1 MSISI
6 IDRYLN
12 FNNNFVLLDNL
23 GIEINSSILVYNN
36 YYRTLVSNPDNIKEL
51 ISEQINKYISNK
63 YKLINL
69 KNADINYYI
78 ENINLFAKKKFRE
91 IISELNIEHIISMLD
106 YCSNTNKNYLD
117 CRNQYYKIFY
127 DKIIC
132 GLYNPVGIQTESKLD
147 SIINDNWNK
156 INFDNFINFT
166 KTLNKIKYLGQNVDN
181 YIKLISDKFDSGENI
196 TKLLDY
202 INKVFFDDI
211 KNNPN
216 NLNDS
221 DNLDNS
227 DNSDNSDKSYITDNV
242 DWVKESTKYN
252 FRFVVDNLKSN
263 GYLMF
268 EEYNKQ
274 LKSRYGKPQKIDS
287 IKKDKKLINY
297 FIYIVSKKDS
307 NSVNRKVNEILL
319 RMRGYIYDLE
329 DSYYNNIGYQKIIVK
344 QESEKYKSVDLSSY
358 NRSNCTFN
366 IFKYSN
372 SNSSNLS
379 NSTGQYQYNLDSK
392 VEPYF
397 DIYRKY
403 YNSRYPDRE
412 VEFDPIQSTLIVKMK
427 FMEKNYYIHM
437 ALIQYIVL
445 DIIYS
450 SDSINMIGLSE
461 KSKINIEDLQSTI
474 NSLLQIKIIKRTNAK
489 SIEEL
494 KFYINYDFTHDNN
507 KISISSLVCKEDLTN
522 SNDKQKEYMHDRNT
536 IILSNFYDYIKKNKT
551 FMKDTLIT
559 ELGYKIPF
567 KISQQQIDDV
577 IKILI
582 DKEHITEIT
591 LPNPYN
597 SNSQDSQNSQ
607 QIYKLVE

>member
-1 MSISI
+1 MSI

-12 FNNNFVLLDNL
+12 LNNNSGLLNNL
-23 GIEINSSILVYNN
+23 GIEINSSIQVYNN
-36 YYRTLVSNPDNIKEL
+36 YYKTLVSNPDNIKEYA
-51 ISEQINKYISNK
+51 SGQINKYICDK

-69 KNADINYYI
+69 KDADINYYI

-91 IISELNIEHIISMLD
+91 IIHELNIEHIISMLD
-106 YCSNTNKNYLD
+106 YCSNVNKNYLD
-117 CRNQYYKIFY
+117 SRNEYYKIFY

-132 GLYNPVGIQTESKLD
+132 GLYMPVGYKTEAKLD
-147 SIINDNWNK
+147 EIINDNWKK
-156 INFDNFINFT
+156 INFDNFIEFT
-166 KTLNKIKYLGQNVDN
+166 KTLNKIKYLGQNVDD
-181 YIKLISDKFDSGENI
+181 YIKLISDKFDSSENI
-196 TKLLDY
+196 IKLLDY
-202 INKVFFDDI
+202 INKVFFEDI
-211 KNNPN
+211 KTNINNTN
-216 NLNDS
+216 I
-221 DNLDNS
+221 LDNS
-227 DNSDNSDKSYITDNV
+227 DNLENSDTSDNI
-242 DWVKESTKYN
+242 DWAKESSSLSGKYN

-274 LKSRYGKPQKIDS
+274 IKIKYKKPHKIES

-319 RMRGYIYDLE
+319 RMRDYIYDLE
-329 DSYYNNIGYQKIIVK
+329 DSYYNNIGYQKITVK
-344 QESEKYKSVDLSSY
+344 QESDKYKSVDLSSY

-372 SNSSNLS
+372 SNSNATNYVSEF
-379 NSTGQYQYNLDSK
+379 NLDFK

-412 VEFDPIQSTLIVKMK
+412 VEFDPFQSTLIVKMK

-445 DIIYS
+445 DIIFN
-450 SDSINMIGLSE
+450 SDEINMLKISE
-461 KSKINIEDLQSTI
+461 KSGIKVEYLQETI
-474 NSLLQIKIIKRTNAK
+474 NSLLQIKIIKRTNSK

-494 KFYINYDFTHDNN
+494 KFYINYNFTHDNN
-507 KISISSLVCKEDLTN
+507 KISICSLVNKEEL
-522 SNDKQKEYMHDRNT
+522 SSSSSDKKEEYMHDRNI

-567 KISQQQIDDV
+567 KISQQQIDDA
-577 IKILI
+577 IKTLI
-582 DKEHITEIT
+582 DKEHIIEIT

-597 SNSQDSQNSQ
+597 SNTQDSQQ
-607 QIYKLVE
+607 VYKLVE